1 MTDKSGPPPW
11 VPAGGAGDN
20 PTPPPAPPPWPGY
33 PPQQYPPQSYPPTW
47 PGYPPPP
54 YGAYPYQPP
63 QPFGYFP
70 PRGPAP
76 GLAYASFGY
85 RLLAWLIDFVILIG
99 FLVAWVAL
107 VGAVSPTN
115 SSVTGGI
122 IALLVITILG
132 GILAFNVFIV
142 GRLGGTLGMR
152 AVSLRIVREADGS
165 QIGYALAAGR
175 FGMYTLFCLFSFIG
189 LLIDT
194 IVIAFDPR
202 RQAIHDKAC
211 STLVVRPIR

>member
-1 MTDKSGPPPW
+1 MAAGETGDEGAPPP
-11 VPAGGAGDN
+11 A
-20 PTPPPAPPPWPGY
+20 APPPWPGY
-33 PPQQYPPQSYPPTW
+33 PPPTYPPYGYPPPPRYPPPP
-47 PGYPPPP
+47 PGYPPAPP
-54 YGAYPYQPP
+54 YGAYPYPPP
-63 QPFGYFP
+63 QPYGFP
-70 PRGPAP
+70 RPPGPAP

-85 RLLAWLIDFVILIG
+85 RLLAWLIDLVIFIAFIFALSLMLGSVSTSNSSAAGVTI
-99 FLVAWVAL
+99 AL
-107 VGAVSPTN
+107 V
-115 SSVTGGI
+115 
-122 IALLVITILG
+122 VITIIG
-132 GILAFNVFIV
+132 GVLAFNVFIV

-152 AVSLRIVREADGS
+152 ALGLRIVREADGS

-175 FGMYTLFCLFSFIG
+175 FGMYTLFLLLSFLG